1 MTNIVIYGMK
11 FGDVR
16 STSPFCRLMIQ
27 LTMTGEYAVRAMMHL
42 AGCPH
47 GTLVQITDVSVRWQI
62 PESFLRKIVPLLT
75 RAGLIRS
82 QRGTG
87 GGIQL
92 AKRAEDLTLLD
103 VIQAAEGEIFLNKCL
118 IAPGMCSM
126 DAGCS
131 VHLVWCEAQKAVK
144 DILTRSSLAEL
155 AARARLPIAEPTRF
169 FV

>member
-1 MTNIVIYGMK
+1 MTNIVTFGIK
-11 FGDVR
+11 FVCGQAT
-16 STSPFCRLMIQ
+16 STSFDRMIQ

-42 AGCPH
+42 AGYPH

-62 PESFLRKIVPLLT
+62 PESFLRKIVPQLT

-92 AKRAEDLTLLD
+92 AKRAEELTLLD
-103 VIQAAEGEIFLNKCL
+103 VIQAVEGEIFLNKCL

-131 VHLVWCEAQKAVK
+131 VHIVWCEAQKAVK

-155 AARARLPIAEPTRF
+155 AARARLPIAEPTRS